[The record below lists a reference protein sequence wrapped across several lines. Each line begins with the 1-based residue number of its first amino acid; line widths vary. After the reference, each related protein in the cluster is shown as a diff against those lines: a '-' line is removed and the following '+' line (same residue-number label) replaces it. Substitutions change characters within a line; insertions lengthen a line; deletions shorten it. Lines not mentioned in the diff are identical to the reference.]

1 MAWRP
6 CPAGRGLPGQDEQ
19 VPDASLTDRTPETVR
34 PVDHPAP
41 KAGMRQLLP
50 YLTPHRRVLT
60 AVAVLALVGSA
71 AALTQPLLI
80 RAVLDRTTHGRP
92 VAAAVALLVTVL
104 VGAAALGGLERYLL
118 QRTGEAVV
126 LDARTRLAEHLIG
139 LPVAE
144 HDRRRTGDLLSRV
157 GADTTLLR
165 AVVTSGLVEAVSGAV
180 IVVGAATA
188 MALLDV
194 SLLLVTL
201 AALAV
206 GIGLVLT
213 VSRKVREASATAQA
227 RVGDM
232 TSSVERAITAV
243 RTIRAANAQ
252 QRETEAVATS
262 ARGAYRA
269 GLRVARLQAVISPA
283 AAVTVQGAAILVLGL
298 GGARVA
304 KGTLSVADLVA
315 FVLYLFL
322 LVLPLGQAISA
333 FTTLQTGLGALGR
346 VEAIL
351 ALPLEPPGG
360 TQRPVGALVELRD
373 VHFSYGGAEVLRGV
387 SFTVPRG
394 TRTALVGPSG
404 AGKSTVLAL
413 VERFYD
419 VSSGSVRVGGH
430 DVRDLDTNALR
441 ASTGYVEQEAP
452 ALAGTLRDNLLLGDP
467 RASDPDL
474 DRVLGS
480 VGLTDLV
487 ARAPEGL
494 ATEVGDGGVLLSG
507 GERQRLAIARALL
520 AAPGLLLL
528 DEPTSNLDARN
539 EALLRRAIDTVATG
553 RTLLV
558 VAHRLSTVVD
568 ADQIVVMEDG
578 RVVATGTHN
587 ELVGTSPLY
596 RELASQQLLV

>member
-1 MAWRP
+1 MPEPSNATSSDQS
-6 CPAGRGLPGQDEQ
+6 A
-19 VPDASLTDRTPETVR
+19 AS
-34 PVDHPAP
+34 P
-41 KAGMRQLLP
+41 KAGVRQLLP
-50 YLTPHRRVLT
+50 YLVPHRKVLG
-60 AVAVLALVGSA
+60 AVALLALVGSA

-80 RAVLDRTTHGRP
+80 RAVLDRTTNGRP
-92 VAAAVALLVTVL
+92 VAAAVVVLVVVL

-126 LDARTRLAEHLIG
+126 LDARTSLAGHLIG

-188 MALLDV
+188 MALLDL

-213 VSRKVREASATAQA
+213 VSRKVREASAAAQA

-232 TSSVERAITAV
+232 TASVERAITAV
-243 RTIRAANAQ
+243 RTIRATNAQ
-252 QRETEAVATS
+252 AQESEAVGTS
-262 ARGAYRA
+262 ARQAYQA

-283 AAVTVQGAAILVLGL
+283 AAVTVQGAAVLVLGL

-304 KGTLSVADLVA
+304 AGTLSVADLVA

-333 FTTLQTGLGALGR
+333 WTTLQTGLGALGR
-346 VEAIL
+346 VEEIL
-351 ALPLEPPGG
+351 ALPLEPRGG
-360 TQRPVGALVELRD
+360 SQRPQPGEALVTLRD
-373 VHFSYGGAEVLRGV
+373 VHFSYGGAPVLRGV

-419 VSSGSVRVGGH
+419 VSAGSLQVGGH
-430 DVRDLDTNALR
+430 DVRDLDVAALR
-441 ASTGYVEQEAP
+441 GMTGYVEQEAP

-467 RASDPDL
+467 SATDL
-474 DRVLGS
+474 DLDLVLAS

-487 ARAPEGL
+487 DRAPDGL

-520 AAPGLLLL
+520 AAPELLLL

-568 ADQIVVMEDG
+568 ADQIVVMEEG
-578 RVVATGTHN
+578 QVVATGTHR
-587 ELVGTSPLY
+587 ELVETSPLY
-596 RELASQQLLV
+596 RELATQQLLV